1 MDMAILAS
9 ASEGMQNIFTPLTAT
24 THLVFCI
31 IATIVYLLQF
41 YRRGSWHYMLI
52 MLAVDLTFLTQTP
65 ACQNQSSVAVLGVFE
80 ALILIAA
87 FIVYLPYGKKLK
99 AQTAAADA
107 ETDKENERQKQAE
120 REAAEQDSDPVDS
133 AFED

>member
-1 MDMAILAS
+1 MELALLS
-9 ASEGMQNIFTPLTAT
+9 AEEGMQNIYTPLGATA
-24 THLVFCI
+24 HLVFCI

-41 YRRGSWHYMLI
+41 YRRGSWHYILI

-65 ACQNQSSVAVLGVFE
+65 ACKGQSGVAVLGILE
-80 ALILIAA
+80 ALVLVGA

-99 AQTAAADA
+99 AEAAAADA
-107 ETDKENERQKQAE
+107 ETDKANQRQKQAE
-120 REAAEQDSDPVDS
+120 RSEAEKDSKPVDN

>member
-1 MDMAILAS
+1 MGLNLLV
-9 ASEGMQNIFTPLTAT
+9 EETTGMQNIFTPLNPT
-24 THLVFCI
+24 THVVFCI

-41 YRRGSWHYMLI
+41 YRRGSWHYILI

-65 ACQNQSSVAVLGVFE
+65 VCRGQSSVAVLGAIE
-80 ALILIAA
+80 AVVLIAA

-99 AQTAAADA
+99 AQAAAADA

-120 REAAEQDSDPVDS
+120 LAEADKDSKPVDN